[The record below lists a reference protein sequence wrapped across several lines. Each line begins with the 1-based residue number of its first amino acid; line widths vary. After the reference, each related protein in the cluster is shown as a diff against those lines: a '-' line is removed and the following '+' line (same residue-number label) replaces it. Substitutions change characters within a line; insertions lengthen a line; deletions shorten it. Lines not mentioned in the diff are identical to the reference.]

1 MDDMAGQGP
10 TRLTDR
16 VKRGLVTLISAENLQ
31 PGDRLP
37 TAAQLCDRFGVS
49 RTVVREAIA
58 SLQAE
63 GRLVSRR
70 GSGVYVGD
78 TPAGPT
84 GSLRMGSPQDIADLL
99 EFMELRMSVEIEAA
113 GLAAERRSETDLLR
127 IEQAMSS
134 FARHME
140 DKTLATEADRAL
152 HRAIAQ
158 ATSNPKFLDF
168 VDQLGERLIPRKA
181 LGAAF
186 ADRDEQAAFLRAIHE
201 EHRAI
206 AEAIAERQP
215 QEARDAMRRHLDN
228 GRRRY
233 RTWTVQH
240 NSGDSL

>member
-1 MDDMAGQGP
+1 MEQGG
-10 TRLTDR
+10 TRLTDT
-16 VKRGLVTLISAENLQ
+16 VKSGLTTLISTDNLQ
-31 PGDRLP
+31 PGDKLP
-37 TAAQLCDRFGVS
+37 TAEQLCMRFGVS

-70 GSGVYVGD
+70 GSGVYVSD
-78 TPAGPT
+78 ASPATSGT
-84 GSLRMGSPQDIADLL
+84 LIMGSPQDIADVL

-134 FARHME
+134 FFRHMQ
-140 DKTLATEADRAL
+140 DKTMASDADRAL

-158 ATSNPKFLDF
+158 ATSNPKFSEF
-168 VDQLGERLIPRKA
+168 VDHLGERLIPRKA

-186 ADRDEQAAFLRAIHE
+186 ADSDEQAAFLKTIHE

-206 AEAIAERQP
+206 ADAIANRQP
-215 QEARDAMRRHLDN
+215 QLARDGMRVHLDN

-233 RTWTVQH
+233 RNWNVQH
-240 NSGDSL
+240 QTSEGL